1 MAVDFARL
9 DRALNPRTIVVFG
22 DKKANDFLWLNSLS
36 NFPGKLYSVQ
46 VDPGEI
52 EQIEAMGV
60 TNFTSLAEVPGP
72 VDYGIVAVPRSVAGR
87 ILADCIKHEV
97 GAVTMFTAG
106 FAETGTEEGREAQ
119 AQVQAMAADAGMV
132 LIGPNC
138 MGLHNPSLGIGFSAS
153 QEKYEGGNVGF
164 SSQSGSHAIAFS
176 LAGPASGIKIS
187 KMISFGNG
195 ILLENADYLEYF
207 AQDPQTEVIAMY
219 VEGLQDGRRFFDL
232 LKKTTP
238 RKPVV
243 IWKGGQTE
251 EGKRATASHTG
262 SLAESMAVWEAVARQ
277 TGAVLVHTLEEAV
290 DTVKALLYLPPV
302 TGYGCG
308 LTGGAGGQSV
318 SLTDAFAKAGMSVP
332 TLSEESY
339 QTLGE
344 FFSLVGASFRNP
356 IDMGSNR
363 REIDTILD
371 ILAGDPAIDIVVMQM
386 ASLLHA
392 RSRDTMRAQADALI
406 NLKERTDKPVLA
418 IPYSAAPHREGELLA
433 EMESM
438 VQSAG
443 VPAFPSIERAGKAL
457 KNVVDY
463 HQRRAGL

>member
-22 DKKANDFLWLNSLS
+22 DKNANEFLWLNSLR

-46 VDPGEI
+46 VDSAEM

-60 TNFTSLAEVPGP
+60 TNFTSLADVPGP
-72 VDYGIVAVPRSVAGR
+72 IDYGIVAVPRSVAGR
-87 ILADCIKHEV
+87 ILADCIEYDV

-106 FAETGTEEGREAQ
+106 FAETGTDDGREAQ
-119 AQVQAMAADAGMV
+119 DRIEAMATEAGMV

-138 MGLHNPSLGIGFSAS
+138 MGLHNPSLGIGFSVS

-164 SSQSGSHAIAFS
+164 ASQSGSHAIAFS
-176 LAGPASGIKIS
+176 LAGPANGIKIS
-187 KMISFGNG
+187 KMVSFGNG

-219 VEGLQDGRRFFDL
+219 VEGLHDGRRFFDL

-251 EGKRATASHTG
+251 EGKRATASHTA

-277 TGAVLVHTLEEAV
+277 TGAILVETLEEAV

-318 SLTDAFAKAGMSVP
+318 SLTDAFAKAGMAVP
-332 TLSEESY
+332 ALSEDSY
-339 QTLGE
+339 KTLAE

-371 ILAGDPAIDIVVMQM
+371 ILAGDPVIDIVVVQM
-386 ASLLHA
+386 GSLLHP
-392 RSRDTMRAQADALI
+392 RSRKTMASQADALI
-406 NLKERTDKPVLA
+406 KLRERTEKPVVA
-418 IPYSAAPHREGELLA
+418 IPYSAAPHREAELLA
-433 EMESM
+433 EIEIR
-438 VQSAG
+438 VQDAG
-443 VPAFPSIERAGKAL
+443 IPAFPSFQRAGNAL
-457 KNVVDY
+457 KNVVGY
-463 HQRRAGL
+463 HRGLAGL